1 MKHLIAAS
9 RRLGTRRSIIIAVL
23 AAVSVLVI
31 SVLAI
36 HGCGRGDGPEQ
47 QAPGEAAAEADAIPV
62 TVTPAVLGSIDDTLE
77 ISGTIQATDE
87 VDVVSEASGK
97 VSQVNADVGDY
108 VRRGSTLVQ
117 VDMQVAAAQRDQA
130 AAGVQSARASLS
142 QAQQALQLT
151 DATTSSAVRQA
162 EVGVT
167 AAQERLEQARAAAR
181 LVESQVN
188 SAVAQ
193 AQTAVR
199 SAEAQLADVRAGAR
213 DQERRQA
220 EAQVA
225 QAKASLDLAEQTF
238 NRYQRLLDGGVI
250 SQQQFD
256 EVRTQYRLAQQAHQQ
271 ALEQLSL
278 VEEGP
283 RSEQVRLAELN
294 VEQARQRLA
303 QAQANCTQIEV
314 AQQDVRAAEEGVRQ
328 AREGVTAARAGR
340 GQVDVQERQVAAAR
354 AGGGQAPASER
365 RAAAQPSQHVGRS
378 PISGTVS
385 ARFVDPGEGAA
396 FGQPLMSIVSQDML
410 YVEASVSEQD
420 LSRVDVG
427 QSAEVTVD
435 GLPDEVFSGE
445 IITIEPAVDPESRT
459 GTVRVRIMDSGDR
472 IRTGMFARAKIT
484 AQRRE
489 GTVIVSRDALMTEDG
504 LNYAFTVEDGT
515 AARRDV
521 EIGLQDASRVE
532 VVSGLREGD
541 EVVIQGQDQL
551 EDGDRVTIAEDTG
564 IGSGPR

>member
-1 MKHLIAAS
+1 MKRLIAAS

-23 AAVSVLVI
+23 TAAAVLII

-36 HGCGRGDGPEQ
+36 HGCGRGDGPEE
-47 QAPGEAAAEADAIPV
+47 QAAGEAAAEGEATPV

-77 ISGTIQATDE
+77 ISGTIQATNE

-151 DATTSSAVRQA
+151 DATTSSVVRQA
-162 EVGVT
+162 EVGVS
-167 AAQERLEQARAAAR
+167 AAQERLAQARAAAR

-188 SAVAQ
+188 SAVEQ

-199 SAEAQLADVRAGAR
+199 SAETQLADVRAGAR

-225 QAKASLDLAEQTF
+225 QAKASLDLAQQTF
-238 NRYQRLLDGGVI
+238 NRYRRLLDGGVI

-256 EVRTQYRLAQQAHQQ
+256 EVQTQYRLAQQAHQQ

-340 GQVDVQERQVAAAR
+340 GQVDVQQRQVASAR
-354 AGGGQAPASER
+354 AGVGQAQAGER
-365 RAAAQPSQHVGRS
+365 VAAVQLSKHVVRA

-396 FGQPLMSIVSQDML
+396 FGQPLMSIVSQDLL

-445 IITIEPAVDPESRT
+445 IITVEPAVDPQSRT
-459 GTVRVRIMDSGDR
+459 GTVRVRIMAPGDR
-472 IRTGMFARAKIT
+472 VRTGMFARAKII

-489 GTVIVSRDALMTEDG
+489 GTVVVSRDALMTDDG
-504 LNYAFTVEDGT
+504 LNYLFVVEDGS

-521 EIGLQDASRVE
+521 EVGLQSASRVE
-532 VVSGLREGD
+532 IVSGLRED
-541 EVVIQGQDQL
+541 EQVIVQGQDRL